1 MRPLPLQ
8 CNNNNNINNQDSPS
22 RTPRVPLEY
31 PSSTISVRAS
41 LEYLVST
48 SREYLVSTPEYL
60 VSTLAAQLF
69 PDHPNLLASTWEPTA
84 AMRADGYVTKPV
96 SGRGG
101 EYPGSTHPTRLHP
114 HATAAVCIRAH
125 PLRYF

>member
-1 MRPLPLQ
+1 M
-8 CNNNNNINNQDSPS
+8 
-22 RTPRVPLEY
+22 
-31 PSSTISVRAS
+31 
-41 LEYLVST
+41 
-48 SREYLVSTPEYL
+48 STPEYR

-101 EYPGSTHPTRLHP
+101 AYPGSTYPTRLHP
-114 HATAAVCIRAH
+114 SARNRRAIISNALFQPPTGFRAALLEV
-125 PLRYF
+125 

>member
-1 MRPLPLQ
+1 
-8 CNNNNNINNQDSPS
+8 
-22 RTPRVPLEY
+22 
-31 PSSTISVRAS
+31 
-41 LEYLVST
+41 
-48 SREYLVSTPEYL
+48 

-101 EYPGSTHPTRLHP
+101 EYPVSTHPTRLHP
-114 HATAAVCIRAH
+114 HATDAVASIHPHATDAVASIRAH
-125 PLRYF
+125 PPRYY